1 MSPPDLSTLP
11 STAAAIF
18 SNPSNTLP
26 QIRAI
31 HKALC
36 AAVDDKRDRLRVQVG
51 ASYRDL
57 LGTAD
62 AIVGMRDDMDAVLDT
77 LGRMGSRCGRGAVGR
92 KVAALGGFV
101 EGDGEEGDE
110 LGRRRREVAVAARA
124 RLVEGAALAA
134 ERLLRGRKSGGLGLA
149 GETDSRGER
158 LLVAAKLL
166 VLSRLLVKS
175 LGDEVV
181 DRRSV
186 RSAVAAARK
195 SLESSRRR
203 LLRIVDKVLQSVG
216 ENEKREDVLKALA
229 AYSLATSSG
238 ARDTLFHLLKVR
250 GEAMHLTFE
259 LEEDERARTA
269 DDVLRGMRL
278 FTRTLLDVPALVP
291 QKLTDALGAL
301 KKNPLIKDAA
311 LRNIEGL
318 RLDIYERWCGDE
330 IEYFTPFIR
339 HDDLD
344 RNQAR
349 EMLAGWAE
357 KGADVLLQG
366 LEKTLAGMTEFKLIV
381 ELRTSV
387 LKLWISEG
395 GRVKGVDTAD
405 MLDRIRSLI
414 NRHMLEVVEAK
425 VNKLRLVGSAVS
437 ATVES
442 WREDASSEPQG
453 FWNPDSF
460 DMDLANGAAQ
470 FTQDVVSRLYGR
482 SDAVS
487 KAVAS
492 YKSWYKVIDDVG
504 QVVEQLKRQRW
515 DNDVDEIEDEETIE
529 QRQQLLSK
537 DDPRALHDHLNGFLV
552 KAFKSLDDQLTALRN
567 SSEESDSFFYVAM
580 YLLRVIRDIRYNLP
594 ALEPIKAFGLNLVP
608 LLHEQVASGVA
619 DRALA
624 SWNATLQPR
633 VVGRGLWEGD
643 PELPTS
649 PSPDCF
655 QFLRELSMSMSD
667 AGMDLWYPAL
677 VTALKQ
683 VVNRYLR
690 ERWWKHVEELSVVK
704 STVAPDA
711 REQEPKA
718 TNGDDEK
725 SSPAEEVEGG
735 KDTASAR
742 NSGPIP
748 DESRDVLV
756 QWLFDISYL
765 RCGLSPPSSSDS
777 TLHGLAELEGMVF
790 ERTGLDAAARQQM
803 AKASQEY
810 WKRTSLL
817 FGLLT

>member
-1 MSPPDLSTLP
+1 MSTPDLSTLT
-11 STAAAIF
+11 SSSAIF

-31 HKALC
+31 HKALH
-36 AAVDDKRDRLRVQVG
+36 AAVDDKRNRLRVQVG
-51 ASYRDL
+51 SSYRDL

-62 AIVGMRDDMDAVLDT
+62 AIVEMREDMDAVLET
-77 LGRMGSRCGRGAVGR
+77 LGRMGARCGRSVVGR
-92 KVAALGGFV
+92 KVAGLGEFV
-101 EGDGEEGDE
+101 GEEDNG
-110 LGRRRREVAVAARA
+110 LGRRELGAVARA
-124 RLVEGAALAA
+124 RLVEGAALAV
-134 ERLLRGRKSGGLGLA
+134 ERLLRGKSGGSLA
-149 GETDSRGER
+149 LSSGKDVGSRGER

-175 LGDEVV
+175 LGDETG
-181 DRRSV
+181 DRSV
-186 RSAVAAARK
+186 RNAVTAAKK

-203 LLRIVDKVLQSVG
+203 LLRIVDKVLQSAG
-216 ENEKREDVLKALA
+216 GKEQREDVLKALA

-238 ARDTLFHLLKVR
+238 ARETLFYLLKVR

-259 LEEDERARTA
+259 LDEDERIRTA

-278 FTRTLLDVPALVP
+278 YTKTLLDVPALVP
-291 QKLTDALGAL
+291 QKLTEALGAL
-301 KKNPLIKDAA
+301 KRTPLIKDAA

-339 HDDLD
+339 HDDLA

-366 LEKTLAGMTEFKLIV
+366 LEKTLASVTEFKALV
-381 ELRTSV
+381 ELRSSV

-395 GRVKGVDTAD
+395 GKVKGVDTSTL
-405 MLDRIRSLI
+405 LDRLRSLI
-414 NRHMLEVVEAK
+414 NKHMLEVVEAK
-425 VNKLRLVGSAVS
+425 VNKLRLVGSEVS
-437 ATVES
+437 ATIQS
-442 WREDASSEPQG
+442 WREVASSEPQD
-453 FWNPDSF
+453 FWDPDSF
-460 DMDLANGAAQ
+460 DMDLANGAAH
-470 FTQDVVSRLYGR
+470 FTQDVISRLYGR
-482 SDAVS
+482 GDVVS

-492 YKSWYKVIDDVG
+492 YRSWYKVIDDVG

-537 DDPRALHDHLNGFLV
+537 DDPRALHDHLNNSIV
-552 KAFKSLDDQLTALRN
+552 KAFKNLDEHFTALRN
-567 SSEESDSFFYVAM
+567 ASEETDSRFYVAM
-580 YLLRVIRDIRYNLP
+580 YLLRVTRDIRYNLP
-594 ALEPIKAFGLNLVP
+594 ALEPIKAFGLELLP
-608 LLHEQVASGVA
+608 LLHERVACNVA

-624 SWNATLQPR
+624 SWNDNHQSR
-633 VVGRGLWEGD
+633 VVGRGLWEGE

-677 VTALKQ
+677 VTALKKA
-683 VVNRYLR
+683 VNRYLR
-690 ERWWKHVEELSVVK
+690 EWWWKHVEDLKEVK
-704 STVAPDA
+704 STVTTNVKKEEPNNTDGEGEGSSAEGADGDQALDA
-711 REQEPKA
+711 ASDPGP
-718 TNGDDEK
+718 T
-725 SSPAEEVEGG
+725 SEEM
-735 KDTASAR
+735 
-742 NSGPIP
+742 
-748 DESRDVLV
+748 RDILI

-765 RCGLSPPSSSDS
+765 RSSLSLPSSSDS
-777 TLHGLAELEGMVF
+777 PPDGLTELEGMVF
-790 ERTGLDAAARQQM
+790 EQTELDSSARQQIT
-803 AKASQEY
+803 KASQEY

-817 FGLLT
+817 FGLLA